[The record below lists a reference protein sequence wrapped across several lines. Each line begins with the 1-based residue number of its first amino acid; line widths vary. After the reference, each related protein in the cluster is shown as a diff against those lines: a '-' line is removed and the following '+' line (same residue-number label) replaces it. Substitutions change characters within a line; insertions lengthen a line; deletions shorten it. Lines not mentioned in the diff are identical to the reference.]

1 MEKREF
7 MKLAADEG
15 MSNVKTGEGGP
26 FGAVIVKD
34 GQVIVAC
41 HNQVLLNHDPTAHAE
56 VQTIRAACQKLG
68 THDLSGCELYTNCYP
83 CPMCLGAII
92 WANIKKVYYG
102 NTAKDAD
109 AIGFRDEFIY
119 KFIENKCK
127 DFSVLDMEQL
137 DRDETIKSF
146 NEFSKSQNKKVY

>member
-1 MEKREF
+1 MEKSEF

-15 MSNVKTGEGGP
+15 MSNVKTLEGGP

-34 GQVIVAC
+34 GQVIAAC

-146 NEFSKSQNKKVY
+146 NEFSKSQTKKIY